1 MDNGL
6 VLEVF
11 GNVSSLASQ
20 TNEEMELGMQNQ
32 DIFECILQICEY

>member
-20 TNEEMELGMQNQ
+20 TNEVVTEEMEFLVCM
-32 DIFECILQICEY
+32 